1 MVTAFVLTN
10 ARRDAVNETAQA
22 LLGLSGV
29 TEVYSTAGDWD
40 LISVVRVKTNDELAD
55 LVTNHML
62 KLDGIVKTQT
72 VITFR
77 AYSEYDLE
85 RMFGIGMES

>member
-1 MVTAFVLTN
+1 MVTAFILVN

-22 LLGLSGV
+22 LLGLAGV
-29 TEVYSTAGDWD
+29 TEVYSTAGEWD

-62 KLDGIVKTQT
+62 KLEGIVKTQT
-72 VITFR
+72 VIAFR

-85 RMFGIGMES
+85 RMFGLGLE

>member
-1 MVTAFVLTN
+1 MVTAFILVN
-10 ARRDAVNETAQA
+10 ARRDAVNETAQD
-22 LLGLSGV
+22 LLGLAGV

-40 LISVVRVKTNDELAD
+40 LICVVRVKTNDELAE

-62 KLDGIVKTQT
+62 KLEGIVKTQT
-72 VITFR
+72 IIAFR

-85 RMFGIGMES
+85 RMFGLGLED

>member
-29 TEVYSTAGDWD
+29 TEVYSTAGEWD

>member
-1 MVTAFVLTN
+1 MVTAFVLVN

-22 LLGLSGV
+22 LLRLPGV
-29 TEVYSTAGDWD
+29 TEVYSTAGEWD
-40 LISVVRVKTNDELAD
+40 LISVVRVKTNEEMAE

-62 KLDGIVKTQT
+62 KLEGIVKTHT
-72 VITFR
+72 VIAFR

-85 RMFGIGMES
+85 RMFGLGLEN

>member
-1 MVTAFVLTN
+1 MVTAFILVN
-10 ARRDAVNETAQA
+10 ARRDAVNETAQD
-22 LLGLSGV
+22 LLGLAGV

-40 LISVVRVKTNDELAD
+40 LICVVRVKTNDELAE

-62 KLDGIVKTQT
+62 KLEGIVKTQT
-72 VITFR
+72 IIAFR

-85 RMFGIGMES
+85 RMFGLGLEE

>member
-1 MVTAFVLTN
+1 MVTAFVLVN

-22 LLGLSGV
+22 LLQLPGV
-29 TEVYSTAGDWD
+29 TEVYSTAGEWD
-40 LISVVRVKTNDELAD
+40 LISVVRVKTNEELAE

-62 KLDGIVKTQT
+62 KLEGIVKTQT
-72 VITFR
+72 VIAFR

-85 RMFGIGMES
+85 RMFGLGMEG

>member
-1 MVTAFVLTN
+1 MVTAFILVN
-10 ARRDAVNETAQA
+10 ARRDAVNETAQD
-22 LLGLSGV
+22 LLGLAGV
-29 TEVYSTAGDWD
+29 TEVYSTAGEWD

-62 KLDGIVKTQT
+62 KLEGIVKTQT
-72 VITFR
+72 VIAFR

-85 RMFGIGMES
+85 RMFGLGLE

>member
-1 MVTAFVLTN
+1 MVTAFVLVN

-22 LLGLSGV
+22 LLRLPGV
-29 TEVYSTAGDWD
+29 TEVYSTAGEWD
-40 LISVVRVKTNDELAD
+40 LISVVRVKTNDELAE

-62 KLDGIVKTQT
+62 KLEGIVKTQT
-72 VITFR
+72 VIAFR

-85 RMFGIGMES
+85 RMFGLGMEQ